1 MWTGIETVESCG
13 RCDTEITKVTL
24 TAGFIG
30 KCRGFVE
37 EYKDSEWAGVIIG
50 QTPSTKNPVFVCETF
65 IVPEQEVGETRA
77 DPKEDLEGIG
87 IIHSHNKMGAFFSPD
102 DLKTASNYPISL
114 VVNNDL
120 QFKAKVRQQLT
131 CGAYLVGE
139 AKIQYQ
145 VPIIEPTA
153 EEKAKIKEG
162 IKEKIKDKIKDQR
175 IELTQPSLFEPTA
188 IFPHQGELEFDEF
201 ATLMKLKPEEATVR
215 FTNDDTLGQLHSR
228 TALWENCKKQC
239 GKRARK
245 ECWQENIFWLNEE
258 FVLICPRVY
267 NAHLNASDLSES
279 EKEVRK

>member
-13 RCDTEITKVTL
+13 RCDKEDTIITL
-24 TAGFIG
+24 TTEFIG

-50 QTPSTKNPVFVCETF
+50 QTPSKKNPVFVCETF
-65 IVPEQEVGETRA
+65 IVPEQEVGEARA
-77 DPKEDLEGIG
+77 DPKENLEGIS

-102 DLKTASNYPISL
+102 DIKTASNYPLSL

-120 QFKAKVRQQLT
+120 EFKAKVRQQLT

-139 AKIQYQ
+139 AKIQYH
-145 VPIIEPTA
+145 VPIIQPTA
-153 EEKAKIKEG
+153 EEKAKIKE
-162 IKEKIKDKIKDQR
+162 KK
-175 IELTQPSLFEPTA
+175 IELTQKSLFEPTA
-188 IFPHQGELEFDEF
+188 IFPRGELEFDEF
-201 ATLMKLKPEEATVR
+201 ETLMKQRKEEVTVR
-215 FTNDDTLGQLHSR
+215 FTSDDTLGQLHSR
-228 TALWENCKKQC
+228 TSVWENCKKQC

-267 NAHLNASDLSES
+267 NAHLNASDWSES